1 VVPDSIPP
9 GLVIV
14 AIATGA
20 RVGTV
25 VVVVV
30 FVVVVVLTK
39 TGVVA
44 EGASVVVVTIGAIV
58 GILVVGDAVGDIVVA
73 IIATEG
79 AFVGLAVAR
88 SCAVGKAVP
97 VKNGSGALLFPAR
110 LLLLL
115 DESLS
120 LLPPNVIPKTTP
132 RITRTAMMPA
142 PIIILVRL
150 DAAKEESLG
159 IENNVVVVVV
169 VELGIIVS
177 VVVGVVVVGCTMVP
191 ERDVCWVGRKLCVEN
206 ENPFS
211 VCDNTI
217 LRRISHI
224 NHDIYPKLRTAY
236 Y

>member
-1 VVPDSIPP
+1 VVPDSITP

-14 AIATGA
+14 VVATGA
-20 RVGTV
+20 RVGGV
-25 VVVVV
+25 VVFVV
-30 FVVVVVLTK
+30 FVVVVVLTD

-44 EGASVVVVTIGAIV
+44 DGAGVVVVTTGAMV

-132 RITRTAMMPA
+132 TITRTARMPA

-150 DAAKEESLG
+150 DAAEEESLG
-159 IENNVVVVVV
+159 IENNVVVVV

-177 VVVGVVVVGCTMVP
+177 VVVEVVVVGCTMAP
-191 ERDVCWVGRKLCVEN
+191 ERDVC
-206 ENPFS
+206 
-211 VCDNTI
+211 CDRAQ
-217 LRRISHI
+217 LSEVMCG
-224 NHDIYPKLRTAY
+224 K
-236 Y
+236 